1 MLTGKNASAREM
13 MSLRCA
19 KKTMTQKGSN
29 KSVKE
34 LKAMLAEDEDILR
47 LIVQIA
53 VQEFFEAEP
62 SGAR

>member
-1 MLTGKNASAREM
+1 
-13 MSLRCA
+13 
-19 KKTMTQKGSN
+19 MTQKSRN

-34 LKAMLAEDEDILR
+34 LEAMLAEDEDILR

-62 SGAR
+62 SGAG